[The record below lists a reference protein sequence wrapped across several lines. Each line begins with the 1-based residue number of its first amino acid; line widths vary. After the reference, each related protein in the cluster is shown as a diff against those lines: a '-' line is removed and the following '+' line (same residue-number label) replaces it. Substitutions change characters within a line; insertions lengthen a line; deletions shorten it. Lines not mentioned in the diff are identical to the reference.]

1 MTTTQTLLTA
11 DDLLAMPDDGMR
23 RELIQG
29 ELIEMSPASDDHGF
43 VGDELSWRMSAF
55 GNQRGLGRG
64 RMAETGFQLAPN
76 TVLAPDYAFIS
87 FGRMASR
94 PRSRGYAQV
103 IPDLVVEVFSPND
116 RHPPTE
122 RKVRLWLD
130 AGVRLVLV
138 VYPVLQEIHVHH
150 NDDDGAVQVFGV
162 GDTLTCEPVL
172 PGFSCPVAD
181 IFTY

>member
-1 MTTTQTLLTA
+1 MTTAKKLLTA
-11 DDLLAMPDDGMR
+11 EDLLAMPDDGMR

-29 ELIEMSPASDDHGF
+29 DLIEMPPASDDHGF
-43 VGDELSWRMSAF
+43 VGDGLSWRMSAF
-55 GNQRGLGRG
+55 GSQHNLGRG
-64 RMAETGFQLAPN
+64 RMAETGFQLASN

-87 FGRMASR
+87 YGRMANR
-94 PRSRGYAQV
+94 PRSRGYSQV
-103 IPDLVVEVFSPND
+103 VPDLVVEVFSPND
-116 RHPPTE
+116 RHPPME
-122 RKVRLWLD
+122 RKIRLWLD

-150 NDDDGAVQVFGV
+150 NDDDGTVQVFGV
-162 GDTLTCEPVL
+162 GDTLTCESVL